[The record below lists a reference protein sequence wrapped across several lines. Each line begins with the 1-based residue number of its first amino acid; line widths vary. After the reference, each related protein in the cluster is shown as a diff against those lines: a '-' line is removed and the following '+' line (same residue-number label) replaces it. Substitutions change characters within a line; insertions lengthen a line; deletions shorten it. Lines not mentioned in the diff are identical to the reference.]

1 MHTVGQAPQE
11 CHPEL
16 EEVLYRLRKMCMCV
30 KGGWVENRWVG
41 GGERADKYGEGLGLT
56 TGTAANWKLM
66 VTGDSRFVLI
76 TSPPTTI

>member
-1 MHTVGQAPQE
+1 M
-11 CHPEL
+11 
-16 EEVLYRLRKMCMCV
+16 
-30 KGGWVENRWVG
+30 NRWVG